1 MPYPSSNRP
10 LLDALSAAYD
20 RLLASHYPRFNPVAA
35 PGDWHLRL
43 EWLSDDAPEVIYD
56 LDYQD
61 GTATITLTRFL
72 KSAFR
77 ELMASYEARDG
88 KVSVPVEIGTMEL
101 PEDEPVI
108 VDVMAGLCRECPNL
122 PTAILHA
129 EQFRLGYWDRDGE
142 HRAVVW
148 APFQREDYIGQ
159 WRAVIDGVRGAGRLV
174 PREFVA
180 G

>member
-10 LLDALSAAYD
+10 LLDALAAAYD
-20 RLLASHYPRFNPVAA
+20 RLLASHYPKFSPVAA
-35 PGDWHLRL
+35 PADWHLRL
-43 EWLSDDAPEVIYD
+43 EWLPDDAPEVIYD
-56 LDYQD
+56 LDYRD
-61 GTATITLTRFL
+61 DSATITLTRFL

-77 ELMASYEARDG
+77 ELMASYEAKDG

-108 VDVMAGLCRECPNL
+108 ADVMAGSCRQCPDL
-122 PTAILHA
+122 PRAELHA

-148 APFQREDYIGQ
+148 APYQRMDDIGE
-159 WRAVIDGVRGAGRLV
+159 WRSVIDGVRGAAGLV